1 MGAAASESQ
10 GETAR
15 GSQEFS
21 YVAEF
26 FNIVRDHRA
35 FPCSGAWQVSRLVKA
50 LKLDYS
56 KAFAFTE

>member
-21 YVAEF
+21 YIAEF

-35 FPCSGAWQVSRLVKA
+35 FPCSGRGKYLGW
-50 LKLDYS
+50 S
-56 KAFAFTE
+56 KH